1 MGFTSKQ
8 IRGPPASKKEL
19 QMNSIICKFKERNVQ
34 NLNDPI
40 FRNEGKS
47 KAIDSRKEEE
57 YLRNTANTRLDSRRN
72 VFN

>member
-1 MGFTSKQ
+1 
-8 IRGPPASKKEL
+8 
-19 QMNSIICKFKERNVQ
+19 MNSIICKFKERNVQ